1 MLNKTNF
8 YHARLEISYARE
20 ISIILQKL
28 IQQEELPF
36 FSVSYCVLS
45 AKAETLKIYLIFA
58 EEDDQK
64 LLEIINKNYLFLI
77 KRRLAK
83 SKKFSRVPQVTF
95 FLDQKIKE
103 VNDLEEKIKNIE

>member
-45 AKAETLKIYLIFA
+45 AKAEALKVYLIFA

-64 LLEIINKNYLFLI
+64 LLEIINKNFLFLI

-83 SKKFSRVPQVTF
+83 SKKFSRVPQITF

-103 VNDLEEKIKNIE
+103 VNDLEEKIKNIK